1 MITRLRLWVIVFL
14 LGGVLPSLIAQ
25 TFTEQKNTYPL
36 SADGSKYVVN
46 GFIPFSPMI
55 DESIYANA
63 LLWTIKNVCSAQ
75 RDGITEVSIPAKS
88 FSCNLVL
95 TSQADAKQKNT
106 YYCTAQFQ
114 VKDGKLVYYLSNI
127 QIESS
132 VVIMKKVTPMEKL
145 QPEKKPSH
153 QETMDDFVPVLKNA
167 DVVLV
172 NRIVYNASSPKRGDV
187 IVFKPKG
194 NENSHY
200 YTKRIVGL
208 PGETVQIVE
217 NQVYINGKKLEED
230 YKTTKIDTAGIAGEK
245 LKLGGDEYF
254 VLGDNR
260 KNSED
265 SRSADIGKVKRS
277 YIYGKA
283 WFVASPKKDWG
294 FVK

>member
-1 MITRLRLWVIVFL
+1 MTKQRFL
-14 LGGVLPSLIAQ
+14 AIIYLLIGIILPAIAQ
-25 TFTEQKNTYPL
+25 TFTEQKKTYPV

-153 QETMDDFVPVLKNA
+153 QETMDDFVQIESQMLNKLFDFVSTNQL
-167 DVVLV
+167 
-172 NRIVYNASSPKRGDV
+172 SP
-187 IVFKPKG
+187 ITHW
-194 NENSHY
+194 NE
-200 YTKRIVGL
+200 
-208 PGETVQIVE
+208 
-217 NQVYINGKKLEED
+217 IN
-230 YKTTKIDTAGIAGEK
+230 
-245 LKLGGDEYF
+245 
-254 VLGDNR
+254 
-260 KNSED
+260 
-265 SRSADIGKVKRS
+265 IGKPVKGMTEDECLLAF
-277 YIYGKA
+277 GKPQTISESNGEVQ
-283 WFVASPKKDWG
+283 WMYSSSFYLFFKNGCVETIIK
-294 FVK
+294 

>member
-46 GFIPFSPMI
+46 GFIPFSPMN
-55 DESIYANA
+55 DENIYANA

-153 QETMDDFVPVLKNA
+153 QETMDDFVQIESQMLNKLFDFVSTNQL
-167 DVVLV
+167 
-172 NRIVYNASSPKRGDV
+172 SP
-187 IVFKPKG
+187 ITHW
-194 NENSHY
+194 NE
-200 YTKRIVGL
+200 
-208 PGETVQIVE
+208 
-217 NQVYINGKKLEED
+217 IN
-230 YKTTKIDTAGIAGEK
+230 
-245 LKLGGDEYF
+245 
-254 VLGDNR
+254 
-260 KNSED
+260 
-265 SRSADIGKVKRS
+265 IGKPVKGMTEDECLLAF
-277 YIYGKA
+277 GKPQTISESNGEVQ
-283 WFVASPKKDWG
+283 WMYSSFFYLFFKNGCVETIIK
-294 FVK
+294 

>member
-36 SADGSKYVVN
+36 SADGS
-46 GFIPFSPMI
+46 
-55 DESIYANA
+55 
-63 LLWTIKNVCSAQ
+63 NVFSAQ

-153 QETMDDFVPVLKNA
+153 QETMDDFVQIESQMLNKLFDFVSTNQL
-167 DVVLV
+167 
-172 NRIVYNASSPKRGDV
+172 SP
-187 IVFKPKG
+187 ITHW
-194 NENSHY
+194 NE
-200 YTKRIVGL
+200 
-208 PGETVQIVE
+208 
-217 NQVYINGKKLEED
+217 IN
-230 YKTTKIDTAGIAGEK
+230 
-245 LKLGGDEYF
+245 
-254 VLGDNR
+254 
-260 KNSED
+260 
-265 SRSADIGKVKRS
+265 IGKPVKGMTEDECLLAF
-277 YIYGKA
+277 GKPQTISESNGEVQ
-283 WFVASPKKDWG
+283 WMYSSSFYLFFKNGCVETIIK
-294 FVK
+294 

>member
-46 GFIPFSPMI
+46 GFIPFSSMN
-55 DESIYANA
+55 DESIYANT
-63 LLWTIKNVCSAQ
+63 LLWTIKNVCPAQ
-75 RDGITEVSIPAKS
+75 RDGITEVSVPAKS

-153 QETMDDFVPVLKNA
+153 KETMDDFVQIESQMLNKLFDFVSTKQL
-167 DVVLV
+167 
-172 NRIVYNASSPKRGDV
+172 SP
-187 IVFKPKG
+187 ITHW
-194 NENSHY
+194 NE
-200 YTKRIVGL
+200 
-208 PGETVQIVE
+208 
-217 NQVYINGKKLEED
+217 IN
-230 YKTTKIDTAGIAGEK
+230 
-245 LKLGGDEYF
+245 
-254 VLGDNR
+254 
-260 KNSED
+260 
-265 SRSADIGKVKRS
+265 IGKPVKGMTEDECLLAF
-277 YIYGKA
+277 GKPQTISESNGEVQ
-283 WFVASPKKDWG
+283 WMYSSSFYLFFKNGCVETIIK
-294 FVK
+294 

>member
-132 VVIMKKVTPMEKL
+132 VVIMKKVTRSE
-145 QPEKKPSH
+145 E
-153 QETMDDFVPVLKNA
+153 
-167 DVVLV
+167 
-172 NRIVYNASSPKRGDV
+172 RR
-187 IVFKPKG
+187 
-194 NENSHY
+194 
-200 YTKRIVGL
+200 VGKECT
-208 PGETVQIVE
+208 G
-217 NQVYINGKKLEED
+217 
-230 YKTTKIDTAGIAGEK
+230 
-245 LKLGGDEYF
+245 
-254 VLGDNR
+254 
-260 KNSED
+260 
-265 SRSADIGKVKRS
+265 
-277 YIYGKA
+277 
-283 WFVASPKKDWG
+283 
-294 FVK
+294 

>member
-14 LGGVLPSLIAQ
+14 LGGVLTSLIAQ

-46 GFIPFSPMI
+46 GFIPFSPMN

-88 FSCNLVL
+88 FSCDLVL

-153 QETMDDFVPVLKNA
+153 QETMDDFVQIESQMLNKLFDFVSTNQL
-167 DVVLV
+167 
-172 NRIVYNASSPKRGDV
+172 SP
-187 IVFKPKG
+187 ITHW
-194 NENSHY
+194 NE
-200 YTKRIVGL
+200 
-208 PGETVQIVE
+208 
-217 NQVYINGKKLEED
+217 IN
-230 YKTTKIDTAGIAGEK
+230 
-245 LKLGGDEYF
+245 
-254 VLGDNR
+254 
-260 KNSED
+260 
-265 SRSADIGKVKRS
+265 IGKPVKGMTEDECLLAF
-277 YIYGKA
+277 GKPQTISESNGEVQ
-283 WFVASPKKDWG
+283 WMYSSSFYLFFKNGCVETIIK
-294 FVK
+294 

>member
-127 QIESS
+127 QIEASAILFAQS
-132 VVIMKKVTPMEKL
+132 HPWFPGEK
-145 QPEKKPSH
+145 
-153 QETMDDFVPVLKNA
+153 
-167 DVVLV
+167 
-172 NRIVYNASSPKRGDV
+172 ASSQV
-187 IVFKPKG
+187 VVFP
-194 NENSHY
+194 
-200 YTKRIVGL
+200 
-208 PGETVQIVE
+208 
-217 NQVYINGKKLEED
+217 
-230 YKTTKIDTAGIAGEK
+230 
-245 LKLGGDEYF
+245 
-254 VLGDNR
+254 
-260 KNSED
+260 SE
-265 SRSADIGKVKRS
+265 
-277 YIYGKA
+277 
-283 WFVASPKKDWG
+283 
-294 FVK
+294 

>member
-55 DESIYANA
+55 DESIYA
-63 LLWTIKNVCSAQ
+63 KNVCSAQ

-153 QETMDDFVPVLKNA
+153 QETMDDFVQIESQMLNKLFDFVSTNQL
-167 DVVLV
+167 
-172 NRIVYNASSPKRGDV
+172 SP
-187 IVFKPKG
+187 ITHW
-194 NENSHY
+194 NE
-200 YTKRIVGL
+200 
-208 PGETVQIVE
+208 
-217 NQVYINGKKLEED
+217 IN
-230 YKTTKIDTAGIAGEK
+230 
-245 LKLGGDEYF
+245 
-254 VLGDNR
+254 
-260 KNSED
+260 
-265 SRSADIGKVKRS
+265 IGKPVKGMTEDECLLAF
-277 YIYGKA
+277 GKPQTISESNGEVQ
-283 WFVASPKKDWG
+283 WMYSSSFYLFFKNGCVETIIK
-294 FVK
+294 

>member
-1 MITRLRLWVIVFL
+1 MHDFL

-46 GFIPFSPMI
+46 GFIPFSPMN

-153 QETMDDFVPVLKNA
+153 QETMDDFVQIESQMLNKLFDFVSTNQLSPITTNNLRIKWRSA
-167 DVVLV
+167 MDVFQLFL
-172 NRIVYNASSPKRGDV
+172 SFFQKRV
-187 IVFKPKG
+187 RG
-194 NENSHY
+194 N
-200 YTKRIVGL
+200 
-208 PGETVQIVE
+208 
-217 NQVYINGKKLEED
+217 D
-230 YKTTKIDTAGIAGEK
+230 YKIK
-245 LKLGGDEYF
+245 
-254 VLGDNR
+254 
-260 KNSED
+260 
-265 SRSADIGKVKRS
+265 KRS
-277 YIYGKA
+277 NPEI
-283 WFVASPKKDWG
+283 ASRVLSS
-294 FVK
+294 FY

>member
-46 GFIPFSPMI
+46 GFIPFSPMN
-55 DESIYANA
+55 DENIYANA

-153 QETMDDFVPVLKNA
+153 QETMDYPGRRMVFL
-167 DVVLV
+167 
-172 NRIVYNASSPKRGDV
+172 SFFQKRV
-187 IVFKPKG
+187 RG
-194 NENSHY
+194 N
-200 YTKRIVGL
+200 
-208 PGETVQIVE
+208 
-217 NQVYINGKKLEED
+217 D
-230 YKTTKIDTAGIAGEK
+230 YKIK
-245 LKLGGDEYF
+245 
-254 VLGDNR
+254 
-260 KNSED
+260 
-265 SRSADIGKVKRS
+265 KRS
-277 YIYGKA
+277 NPEI
-283 WFVASPKKDWG
+283 ASRVLSS
-294 FVK
+294 FY